1 MAIKFKG
8 TGTIQIKRT
17 PGSTFIT
24 KIGGDLGVNPISPQ
38 DLSNLVIWTPIE
50 SASFNQGTFQEPTD
64 GGNICGWFAQA
75 SSSEVGWNRIRQ
87 AQAFCPA
94 WVATSSDFNNLPA
107 IHLDDASNEQLDVF
121 VDSFPA
127 DLSILHNGT
136 SWTMMLVLM
145 ISGTNPGNIQTIY
158 DNLDD
163 NNNARR
169 GVNLRYRDDGAN
181 NDRLIFNLKNSSA
194 AVVTGSTDNGG
205 FTAGSPHILTIK
217 HTSGSELK
225 IFVDGVQAGGD
236 GDFTGNAYETV
247 LNTTDELQFGLNTLG
262 APVGRPANMF
272 WTEFVMY
279 SGSKSEGDQQG
290 VEKFFS
296 NKYNISVPF

>member
-1 MAIKFKG
+1 MATIFKG
-8 TGTIQIKRT
+8 TGTTKIKRT
-17 PGSTFIT
+17 PGSIFQT
-24 KIGGDLGVNPISPQ
+24 KFSAASVNPISPQ

-50 SASFNQGTFQEPTD
+50 SASFNQGSFVEPTD

-87 AQAFCPA
+87 TQAFCPA
-94 WVATSSDFNNLPA
+94 FVATSSDFDDLPA
-107 IHLDDASNEQLDVF
+107 IHFDSASNEQLDVF
-121 VDSFPA
+121 VDSFPS
-127 DLSILHNGT
+127 DLNILHNGT

-145 ISGTNPGNIQTIY
+145 ISGSNPQDIQTIF

-163 NNNARR
+163 NNNGRL

-181 NDRLIFNLKNSSA
+181 NDRLIFNLKNGSA
-194 AVVTGSTDNGG
+194 AVVTGSTNNGE
-205 FTAGSPHILTIK
+205 FTAGSPHILTIR
-217 HTSGSELK
+217 HISGSELK
-225 IFVDGVQAGGD
+225 IFVDGAQAGGD
-236 GDFTGNAYETV
+236 GNFTGNAYAPE
-247 LNTTDELQFGLNTLG
+247 NTTDELQFALNTVGVPL
-262 APVGRPANMF
+262 GRPANMF

-279 SGSKSEGDQQG
+279 SGSKSDGDQQG